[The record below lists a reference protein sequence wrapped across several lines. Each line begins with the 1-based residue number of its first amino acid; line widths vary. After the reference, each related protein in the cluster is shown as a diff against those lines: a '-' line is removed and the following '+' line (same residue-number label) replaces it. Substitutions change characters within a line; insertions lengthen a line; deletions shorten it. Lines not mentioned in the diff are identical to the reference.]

1 MRPLGFVLPV
11 APGTFPAQA
20 SGGSSSEETS
30 GAIASRR
37 GVARAQRGWPALSPV
52 GTAVPESQD
61 RWAPHY
67 RGTGSQVLASGRVI
81 VVCHTS
87 PSKTLLTRPAREPHI
102 VGFTTTS
109 TYQEAREPEKWKA
122 TLTDLVSD
130 RLVINDGRTF

>member
-81 VVCHTS
+81 VLLWFATRAPPRPFSPALPASPTS
-87 PSKTLLTRPAREPHI
+87 LVLPPPALTRRLGSRKNGRPH
-102 VGFTTTS
+102 
-109 TYQEAREPEKWKA
+109 
-122 TLTDLVSD
+122 
-130 RLVINDGRTF
+130 